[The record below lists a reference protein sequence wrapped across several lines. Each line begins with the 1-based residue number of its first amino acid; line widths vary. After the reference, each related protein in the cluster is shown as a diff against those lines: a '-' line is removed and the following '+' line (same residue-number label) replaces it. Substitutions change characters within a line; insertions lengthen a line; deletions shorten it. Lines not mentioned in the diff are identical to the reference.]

1 LKLPVF
7 PQIPNLSDAYALQLP
22 EARVKNSPPTLA
34 MANIEN
40 LDRVRDVLLRT
51 QDMLNTM
58 DGTYKEYWDSFDYDS
73 ATAPTCNGVTLG
85 PLDCCTT
92 GDNRCVHP
100 EMDLLERMTQFTA
113 RPPILTKDD
122 LQNQGVKRVNVPAVK
137 DTANAG
143 EGQIDPRKDA
153 TCFAEDHV
161 CQALLP
167 ERTFQV
173 TGWQVKVPTKDPTTS
188 PLENMRRRAREFTI
202 NADGTVV
209 GDPPLPFVVPA
220 TRLTPVY
227 DVAPD
232 TILSPTK

>member
-1 LKLPVF
+1 
-7 PQIPNLSDAYALQLP
+7 
-22 EARVKNSPPTLA
+22 
-34 MANIEN
+34 
-40 LDRVRDVLLRT
+40 
-51 QDMLNTM
+51 
-58 DGTYKEYWDSFDYDS
+58 
-73 ATAPTCNGVTLG
+73 
-85 PLDCCTT
+85 
-92 GDNRCVHP
+92 
-100 EMDLLERMTQFTA
+100 MTS
-113 RPPILTKDD
+113 
-122 LQNQGVKRVNVPAVK
+122 
-137 DTANAG
+137 
-143 EGQIDPRKDA
+143 RKDA